1 MEAAGNSSY
10 EEFVKQ
16 ILRPTNFTS
25 LKDPASSTVQILLF
39 TNPNS
44 SEPTETFELDSLYP
58 FQTIS
63 DLCTSI
69 YIKKDER
76 DEFHPDNLCLLR
88 PSSTP
93 NKYVHFQYVFNN
105 RDIELDNPFT
115 LLQSGKPDSRFVDLT
130 GNTKLMSTTSRSQL
144 LLESTLF
151 NKKST
156 TLYLYLYRDL
166 YQNYTGMKP
175 IQRKDWEGMFRPYFP
190 ERDKQYE
197 DGSLSKDA
205 NEYKTTLAKRFKCR
219 EQMTEHL
226 EEHLINSPLRKPG
239 ESSRGTSVT
248 LSNIRNLRFIWEK
261 PRHSDTYKSFDIESI
276 FYDMLVSKEVPYIR
290 FYPKVGEPISK
301 VHVDGPLNIPTL
313 EKPEL
318 LSQWSEMKSM
328 SPEENLVML
337 KVFLRPGSG
346 SVNPLFA
353 TMYIHE
359 DGSAKFIIQPDAD
372 TKALTSQGDL
382 YDLANILKRVTDSLP
397 KHYPLPERSDLV
409 AKPFYTPEKIA
420 LEDAYIVL
428 SLWLEKEDTEVPIT
442 RKGLMSVL
450 PFYRP
455 FFQVSSSPLQ
465 FQHPIIFLRY
475 KNVNNFQTPAR
486 DFQFLHRVLDLQK
499 LEGKTSIPNL
509 VSYYIDEFDVPSA
522 VAETRVASFL
532 KDLTK
537 FSLVDPVTLDY
548 KLEKNPGIDI
558 AIFGKFPFYTV
569 HIYRVNN
576 LVNLRRIKT
585 LLSLLISLPES
596 EFEEVRKCYLTVAG
610 EDDEQEEKAEEE
622 AAEEVREV
630 LDEEQPVEAS
640 AMATMAAA
648 EVAANVEGISQQE
661 FAFDDLGAD
670 FTGFGEAEAEAEA
683 EAFPPIPLKTLA
695 AKEHDVEGEGR
706 GPPSDD
712 EGAANAEEEDA
723 DADADAEEITDVSQ
737 LKKTKAKTY
746 FLKRLN
752 FYDQRLFQYT
762 KSHPSLKKYSS
773 MCAANALKQPIVLSE
788 DEYERMKDIYKQD
801 EADGKVI
808 WVEYPFKKGQKKPE
822 KPNNKTEEIT
832 VLRYGSNL
840 MPGQANIYIC
850 SQYWCRQDDIILLPA
865 DFEGTKDRK
874 GRNKD
879 KDTCPFCGGGVV
891 KNRLEVVKGETV
903 IDRSGKEKSS
913 SKKRHL
919 YVRFLKKRV
928 HPDGLYLPCC
938 FLKDK
943 SMFEDIEPAFK
954 SSKAVSQLLASGEPV
969 EVTQSAKEEGDDMVQ
984 FSVDYNKKLN
994 STKSWYIVGAEKL
1007 PLEVLRE
1014 GPQIGILPPSADTF
1028 FAQDSRD
1035 LVIND
1040 HTVWKLITDNE
1051 SPNASGFL
1059 RIAVENRKRY
1069 QPESFLAA
1077 IAPFYGV
1084 NSAADM
1090 KTRILEFIQPQVFL
1104 SLNYGNFLFDF
1115 YDPTTPAP
1123 HPLELK
1129 EFANKR
1135 FLSDTGVG
1143 VHKEAMARCWKSFK
1157 SFEAFM
1163 ANPMK
1168 TKEFRHFAKF
1178 LSLPNLLYWKD
1189 KNGESLANGI
1199 LFIIL
1204 EVSTKHGTLEVR
1216 CPPYGISPADAKRC
1230 DVAFIIHYSSG
1241 IWEPVLYTNNNSEE
1255 QISETYMVFRRDA
1268 EAGWPSIVRK
1278 RVKEY
1283 EAMCHSSGLGIYTDS
1298 TMLNPKT
1305 LLPISVAMTIDA
1317 NATAIL
1323 RDSYNHVSSLLFR
1336 LDMGFVLVPVIDDG
1350 SVYPAK
1356 KIELDW
1362 RNFMRDLAPGAIA
1375 MDFYNTKVKEV
1386 LDTQPSEISASYK
1399 IQSIIRLDKS
1409 LPERADIYALHLA
1422 NGLFVPMKKPEEGE
1436 EVTLESEL
1444 FKEEG
1449 QEAPW
1454 FIDTKLAFGSKNP
1467 TSRMEMNFQDFEE
1480 IYQHLRFSFAN
1491 WYAVQDGNFKM
1502 EINDILLKNGK
1513 MNHALPLYEKRQR
1526 LFIKLGNEILS
1537 WLDSSVSQR
1546 ERSPSLKRLDCHIIN
1561 TEDQCSN
1568 RCVWKKDVGACL
1580 LHVPETY
1587 DIGTKQVDAKS
1598 LMVKKLIEELIRFP
1612 LKRDELINKKVT
1624 QYIKLTQPFR
1634 SGSQYIVPES
1644 SNEWSELLRFE
1655 WTKQLTE
1662 QPKYLEE
1669 FSSIEPQT
1677 LAENIVADTD
1687 ADAENLW
1694 TIEPI
1699 PELLDKY
1706 IGDKKLLEKYTFFIP
1721 VSNSVLPILEFLGVS
1736 QKDLEDEGQIL
1747 DAPILINK
1755 ELCAYV
1761 AKRLQMSVVQVMYEE
1776 ETPMQPDL
1784 FMAIGINPVDSKIIA
1799 PFLWILQLD
1808 DGTVGIL
1815 SSSPNTIEA
1824 IDIKQLPFRLQKEAR
1839 KNKAVD
1845 GFQLSSPQ

>member
-1 MEAAGNSSY
+1 
-10 EEFVKQ
+10 
-16 ILRPTNFTS
+16 
-25 LKDPASSTVQILLF
+25 
-39 TNPNS
+39 
-44 SEPTETFELDSLYP
+44 
-58 FQTIS
+58 
-63 DLCTSI
+63 
-69 YIKKDER
+69 
-76 DEFHPDNLCLLR
+76 
-88 PSSTP
+88 
-93 NKYVHFQYVFNN
+93 
-105 RDIELDNPFT
+105 
-115 LLQSGKPDSRFVDLT
+115 
-130 GNTKLMSTTSRSQL
+130 
-144 LLESTLF
+144 
-151 NKKST
+151 
-156 TLYLYLYRDL
+156 
-166 YQNYTGMKP
+166 
-175 IQRKDWEGMFRPYFP
+175 
-190 ERDKQYE
+190 
-197 DGSLSKDA
+197 
-205 NEYKTTLAKRFKCR
+205 
-219 EQMTEHL
+219 
-226 EEHLINSPLRKPG
+226 
-239 ESSRGTSVT
+239 
-248 LSNIRNLRFIWEK
+248 
-261 PRHSDTYKSFDIESI
+261 
-276 FYDMLVSKEVPYIR
+276 
-290 FYPKVGEPISK
+290 
-301 VHVDGPLNIPTL
+301 
-313 EKPEL
+313 
-318 LSQWSEMKSM
+318 
-328 SPEENLVML
+328 
-337 KVFLRPGSG
+337 
-346 SVNPLFA
+346 
-353 TMYIHE
+353 
-359 DGSAKFIIQPDAD
+359 
-372 TKALTSQGDL
+372 
-382 YDLANILKRVTDSLP
+382 
-397 KHYPLPERSDLV
+397 
-409 AKPFYTPEKIA
+409 
-420 LEDAYIVL
+420 
-428 SLWLEKEDTEVPIT
+428 
-442 RKGLMSVL
+442 MSVL

-499 LEGKTSIPNL
+499 LEGKTSVPNL

-522 VAETRVASFL
+522 VAETRVTSFL

-548 KLEKNPGIDI
+548 KPDKNPGIDI

-670 FTGFGEAEAEAEA
+670 FTGFGEAEAEA

-879 KDTCPFCGGGVV
+879 KNTCPFCGGGVV

-954 SSKAVSQLLASGEPV
+954 SSKATSQLLASGEPV
-969 EVTQSAKEEGDDMVQ
+969 EVTQPAKEEGDDMVQ
-984 FSVDYNKKLN
+984 FSIDYNKKLN

-1143 VHKEAMARCWKSFK
+1143 VHKEAITRCWKAFK

-1241 IWEPVLYTNNNSEE
+1241 IWEPVLYTNNDSEND
-1255 QISETYMVFRRDA
+1255 ISETYMVFRRGEGGIE
-1268 EAGWPSIVRK
+1268 EASWPPIVRK

-1283 EAMCHSSGLGIYTDS
+1283 EAMCYSSGLGIYTDS
-1298 TMLNPKT
+1298 STLNPET
-1305 LLPISVAMTIDA
+1305 LLPISVAMSIDA

-1336 LDMGFVLVPVIDDG
+1336 LDAKGGSPNIVLVPVIDDG
-1350 SVYPAK
+1350 SVYPAM

-1362 RNFMRDLAPGAIA
+1362 RNFMKNLAPVEVARE
-1375 MDFYNTKVKEV
+1375 FYNTKVKKV
-1386 LDTQPSEISASYK
+1386 LDTQPSKISDSYK
-1399 IQSIIRLDKS
+1399 IKSTIRLDKS
-1409 LPERADIYALHLA
+1409 LPENIEIHALYLA
-1422 NGLFVPMKKPEEGE
+1422 NGLFVPIKVKKPKDIKKTEDSKEQEDTEELEDSRE
-1436 EVTLESEL
+1436 EEDIEEAENSEKLEGNEKIILESVL
-1444 FKEEG
+1444 FKKEG
-1449 QEAPW
+1449 QEPSW

-1467 TSRMEMNFQDFEE
+1467 TKTMDINFQDFEE

-1491 WYAVQDGNFKM
+1491 WYAIQDGNFKLS
-1502 EINDILLKNGK
+1502 INDIILKNGK
-1513 MNHALPLYEKRQR
+1513 MNNALPLYEKRQR
-1526 LFIKLGNEILS
+1526 LFILLANDILS
-1537 WLDSSVSQR
+1537 WLDSSVSR
-1546 ERSPSLKRLDCHIIN
+1546 PRRAPSLKRIDCHIVN
-1561 TEDQCSN
+1561 TEEQCSN
-1568 RCVWKKDVGACL
+1568 HCVWKKDVGACL
-1580 LHVPETY
+1580 LHVPQTY
-1587 DIGTKQVDAKS
+1587 DIETKETDPVTMKAKVKKVDAKS

-1612 LKRDELINKKVT
+1612 LKRDELIKKKVT

-1677 LAENIVADTD
+1677 LAENIVADAD

-1699 PELLDKY
+1699 PELLEKY

-1755 ELCAYV
+1755 ELCTYV

-1784 FMAIGINPVDSKIIA
+1784 FMAIGINPDDSKIIA